1 MSQIGII
8 TNGNNKKEMVSLDG
22 GSFSEKMLE
31 LDHEN
36 EINYKQNMTKK
47 FSKGVYCSNC
57 GVSYT
62 PLWRRTSKGQYV
74 CNACGLYSKAKNMS
88 RPVRLKRVMVS
99 SVSHR
104 IRRKAAILLKVNGET
119 CAGNGQCN
127 GTGGAQG
134 CDGCPVLNNKVSKTT
149 KFISELENRGQESDS
164 NFNLSMDNYGIHAVT
179 CQNCGTTTTPL
190 WRRDDSGNTICNACG
205 LYYKL
210 HSVHR
215 PISMKKNSIKRRKRI
230 HVQNKNETVDSNIE
244 NATSSLLELSNRSLV
259 ALSHV
264 SSEVTRPLLKTLSDK
279 TGKDED
285 RAKLNDQNFQ
295 AGSSF
300 DSTLYL
306 KNAVNSNENYKDNSI
321 FSKESTN
328 LVTKCH
334 DDQYM
339 SLLNS
344 EYSKSLDPTMSSQT
358 CPNPNK
364 NTYRVPDIQSMLNSA
379 PGNSGN
385 VSFKVHTNMASII
398 ELLTLEHPS
407 GVEILIV
414 PENVEKDTS
423 LYKKYIENVKE
434 DVKIHA
440 ERLKLMFSNAQRI
453 IEECDKKLSSR

>member
-1 MSQIGII
+1 MPRIEAVAG
-8 TNGNNKKEMVSLDG
+8 GDDGKEMASSDG
-22 GSFSEKMLE
+22 SSFPEKMLDLNE
-31 LDHEN
+31 EN
-36 EINYKQNMTKK
+36 EISYDQNMMKK

-88 RPVRLKRVMVS
+88 RPIRLKRVMVS

-119 CAGNGQCN
+119 CSGNGQCN
-127 GTGGAQG
+127 GAGAAQG
-134 CDGCPVLNNKVSKTT
+134 CDGCPVFNNKISKTT
-149 KFISELENRGQESDS
+149 KFISELENGGRESVG
-164 NFNLSMDNYGIHAVT
+164 NFNLSIDNYDIDTVT

-215 PISMKKNSIKRRKRI
+215 PVSMKKNSIKRRKRI
-230 HVQNKNETVDSNIE
+230 HVQNKNENVDSNVE
-244 NATSSLLELSNRSLV
+244 NATSSLLELSNGSFVSL
-259 ALSHV
+259 SYV
-264 SSEVTRPLLKTLSDK
+264 SPEETSPSLKTLSDK
-279 TGKDED
+279 AENDQDG
-285 RAKLNDQNFQ
+285 AKLNEQNFQ
-295 AGSSF
+295 TDSSF

-306 KNAVNSNENYKDNSI
+306 KNIVNANDNHKDD
-321 FSKESTN
+321 ST
-328 LVTKCH
+328 
-334 DDQYM
+334 
-339 SLLNS
+339 SL
-344 EYSKSLDPTMSSQT
+344 LDPTTSSQT
-358 CPNPNK
+358 CLESNK
-364 NTYRVPDIQSMLNSA
+364 NSCAVPGIQPMLNS
-379 PGNSGN
+379 PPDDSSNL
-385 VSFKVHTNMASII
+385 SFKVHTNMASII
-398 ELLTLEHPS
+398 ELLPLEHPS

-414 PENVEKDTS
+414 PENVEKDAS
-423 LYKKYIENVKE
+423 MYKKYIQNIKE